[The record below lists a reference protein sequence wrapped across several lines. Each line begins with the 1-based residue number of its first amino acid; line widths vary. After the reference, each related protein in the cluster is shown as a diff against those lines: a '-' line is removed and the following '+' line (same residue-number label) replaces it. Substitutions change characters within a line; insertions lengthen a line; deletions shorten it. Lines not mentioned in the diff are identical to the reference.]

1 MIDTARG
8 QIVRDAWRLAK
19 PYWTSE
25 EKWSAWWL
33 LLAVIAFNVG
43 NVYISVRINAW
54 NNAFYNALQTF
65 NSGELFRQLG
75 TFCILV
81 AFAIALSVYAWLADQ
96 AYYQLQLRDRTDN
109 PDQRIAEDRNQFTA
123 YVLSLSLG
131 LLTSAVSLVS
141 FLVILWGLS
150 GPAEIPLGKWG
161 TLHIPAYLVWT
172 ALFYAGVGTWLT
184 VKIGRPLVPLNVARQ
199 RFEADFRFS
208 LVRFRENAES
218 IALYGGEPVELRVF
232 NERFR
237 SVFDNFRHIMK
248 RQRRLTCF
256 TLGYTQVAVIF
267 PLLVASPRYFAKQ
280 IGWGGLMQ
288 MVNALV
294 NAFSFV
300 QNSLSFI
307 IDAYTDIAAWQA
319 VTLRLSGFEQ
329 QLLAIHQSK
338 RAPRQI
344 NIRRSDN
351 GVDVKEIDLD
361 LPDGT
366 PLLRDVAFASARG
379 EALLI
384 VGPTGAGKSTL
395 LRAIAGIWPFGSG
408 EIRLGKGRML
418 FVPQR
423 PYLPLGTLASALLYP
438 RGDKCGVSTARLAA
452 VLEEVGLGALAGE
465 LDMIKNWS
473 QRLSLGEQ
481 QRFAFARILLV
492 EPALL
497 FLDEATSALDEPSEA
512 QLYGLLRAASWRPT
526 VVSVG
531 HRSTLRNFHD
541 HVLDI
546 ATFSPPREQLPA
558 MSNSDLDLVLLGC
571 HYVRNGSLGHTELL
585 SASVS
590 ICPFLAVGLIGNKK
604 ARSKK
609 SRRLLNVSATRARC
623 VLLDSQSS
631 NGNIRMTILV

>member
-1 MIDTARG
+1 MIDRARR
-8 QIVRDAWRLAK
+8 QIMRDAWRLVK

-25 EKWSAWWL
+25 EKWSARGL
-33 LLAVIAFNVG
+33 LLAVIALDLG
-43 NVYISVRINAW
+43 KVYISVRINAW
-54 NNAFYNALQTF
+54 NHAFYNALQAF

-75 TFCILV
+75 TFCVLV
-81 AFAIALSVYAWLADQ
+81 AFAIAMSVYALYLNQMLQIRWRRWLTRRYLGAWLADH
-96 AYYQLQLRDRTDN
+96 AYYQLQLRDTTDN
-109 PDQRIAEDRNQFTA
+109 PDQRIAEDLNQFTA

-131 LLTSAVSLVS
+131 LLTSVVSLVS

-161 TLHIPAYLVWT
+161 TVHIPAYLVWT
-172 ALFYAGVGTWLT
+172 ALFYSGVGTWLT
-184 VKIGRPLVPLNVARQ
+184 VKIGRPLVPLNIDRQ

-218 IALYGGEPVELRVF
+218 VALYGGEPVELRAF

-237 SVFDNFRHIMK
+237 SVFENFRQIMK
-248 RQRRLTCF
+248 RQRLLTCF
-256 TLGYTQVAVIF
+256 TLGYTQAALIF
-267 PLLVASPRYFAKQ
+267 PLVVVSPRYFAKQ

-288 MVNALV
+288 VV

-307 IDAYTDIAAWQA
+307 INAYADIAGWQA
-319 VTLRLSGFEQ
+319 VTQRLSGFEQ

-338 RAPRQI
+338 HAVRQI
-344 NIRRSDN
+344 NIRRA
-351 GVDVKEIDLD
+351 GVGIAVKEIDLD
-361 LPDGT
+361 LPNGT
-366 PLLRDVAFASARG
+366 SLLREVAFASARG

-384 VGPTGAGKSTL
+384 EGPTGAGKSTL
-395 LRAIAGIWPFGSG
+395 LRAMAGIWPFGHG
-408 EIRLGKGRML
+408 EITLGKGRML

-438 RGDKCGVSTARLAA
+438 RGDKCGVSASRLAT
-452 VLEEVGLGALAGE
+452 VLEEVGLGTLTSE
-465 LDMIKNWS
+465 LELVENWS

-481 QRFAFARILLV
+481 QRFAFARILLD

-497 FLDEATSALDEPSEA
+497 FLDEATSALDEAAEA

-541 HVLDI
+541 HFLDV
-546 ATFSPPREQLPA
+546 ATFSSRCEQLPA
-558 MSNSDLDLVLLGC
+558 MSNNDLDLVLLGC
-571 HYVRNGSLGHTELL
+571 H
-585 SASVS
+585 ASKIAHYAMNS
-590 ICPFLAVGLIGNKK
+590 YCPLPYPIP
-604 ARSKK
+604 
-609 SRRLLNVSATRARC
+609 
-623 VLLDSQSS
+623 SS
-631 NGNIRMTILV
+631 